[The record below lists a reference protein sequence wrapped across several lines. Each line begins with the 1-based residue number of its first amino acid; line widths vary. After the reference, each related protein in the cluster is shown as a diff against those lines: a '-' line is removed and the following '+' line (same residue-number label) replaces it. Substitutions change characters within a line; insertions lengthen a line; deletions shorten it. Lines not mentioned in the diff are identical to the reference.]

1 MAERWNLNKMDKT
14 SIFEPPWDSK
24 GSSLIAWETSVFL
37 GVFPYVLYFILML
50 PYGRRMQTLRL
61 VLETSGLPLLGF
73 LSWKDDRSI
82 FCWSQKPT
90 QEHWGWVVVSLNL
103 GCKLWYLL
111 SYVFFCWDGYFVWH
125 SRSLVMQCFLWRY
138 LNAISTPWGNGKDC
152 LHCHLCPCHLGF
164 YWELK
169 IRQDMQH
176 HSWRWSFFCVEGWF
190 KKGDSKGAIG
200 GLCLYSFSMFGF
212 VMAFPLK
219 LSELGA
225 QTLRFGKCC
234 ACLQVSH
241 FLASSFSLCLSCA
254 FLEAQPRAPG
264 DEIKAR
270 KKTRQRGAFS
280 ELSPTCPA
288 NSITFI

>member
-1 MAERWNLNKMDKT
+1 M
-14 SIFEPPWDSK
+14 I
-24 GSSLIAWETSVFL
+24 SLI
-37 GVFPYVLYFILML
+37 I
-50 PYGRRMQTLRL
+50 
-61 VLETSGLPLLGF
+61 
-73 LSWKDDRSI
+73 
-82 FCWSQKPT
+82 C
-90 QEHWGWVVVSLNL
+90 
-103 GCKLWYLL
+103 
-111 SYVFFCWDGYFVWH
+111 FFCWDGYFVWH

-270 KKTRQRGAFS
+270 KKTRQRGSLFGTEPYMSCKLYNIYIDPSGPHPKRWSLRTYVSLWQALKYHLVSWWPFIDFFLYVFVIGDDS
-280 ELSPTCPA
+280 SREIPTLFQVEIYQP
-288 NSITFI
+288 FGHLGD